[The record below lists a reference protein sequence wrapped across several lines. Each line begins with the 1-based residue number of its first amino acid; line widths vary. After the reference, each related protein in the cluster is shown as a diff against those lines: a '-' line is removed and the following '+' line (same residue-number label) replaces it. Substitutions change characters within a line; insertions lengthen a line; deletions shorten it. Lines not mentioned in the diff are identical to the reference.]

1 MCNQMIVLYS
11 QERDM
16 RVVVL
21 GSGVVGVTS
30 AWYLRQAGHDVT
42 VIDRQP
48 GPAQETSAGN
58 AGQISPGYA
67 APWAAPGVPL
77 KAIKWMFQRHAPL
90 AISLDGTSSQLKW
103 MWQMLRNCDTRHYME
118 NKGRMVRLAE
128 YSRDCL
134 KLLRENTGIQ
144 YEGRQGGTLQLFRT
158 AEQYENATRD
168 IAVLKDAG
176 VPYQLLESARL
187 AEVEPALAEV
197 AHKLTGGLRLP
208 NDETGDCQLF
218 TQQLAKM
225 AAQAGVE
232 FRFNTPVDRLL
243 YEGENIYGVKCGEE
257 VVKADAYVMAFGSWS
272 TGLLKNI
279 VDIPV
284 YPLKGYSL
292 TIPIAEEDGAPVST
306 ILDETYKIAITRF
319 DQRIRVGGMA
329 EIVGFNTELLKP
341 RRETLE
347 MVVRDLFPRGGFVEQ
362 ATFWTGLRPMTPD
375 GTPVVGRTPYKN
387 LWLNT
392 GHGTLGWTMA
402 CGSGQLLSDLMSGS
416 TPAIAADDLSVAR
429 YMPGFT
435 PVRAQHLHGAHN

>member
-1 MCNQMIVLYS
+1 
-11 QERDM
+11 M
-16 RVVVL
+16 RVVIL

-30 AWYLRQAGHDVT
+30 AWYLSQAGHEVT
-42 VIDRQP
+42 VIDRES
-48 GPAQETSAGN
+48 GPALETSAAN

-90 AISLDGTSSQLKW
+90 AISLDGSPFQLKW

-134 KLLRENTGIQ
+134 KALRASTGIE

-158 AEQYENATRD
+158 EQQYENATRD
-168 IAVLKDAG
+168 IAVLEDAG
-176 VPYQLLESARL
+176 VPYQLLEASQL
-187 AEVEPALAEV
+187 AQVEPALAEV

-218 TQQLAKM
+218 TQRLARM
-225 AAQAGVE
+225 CEQAGVT
-232 FRFNTPVDRLL
+232 FRFNTSVDKLL
-243 YEGENIYGVKCGEE
+243 SEGEKIYGVKCGEE
-257 VVKADAYVMAFGSWS
+257 VIKADAYVMAFGSYS
-272 TGLLKNI
+272 TAMLKGI
-279 VDIPV
+279 LDIPV

-292 TIPIAEEDGAPVST
+292 TIPVKEDSGAPVST

-319 DQRIRVGGMA
+319 DNRIRVGGMA

-347 MVVRDLFPRGGFVEQ
+347 MVVGDLFPRGGFIEQ

-375 GTPVVGRTPYKN
+375 GTPIVGRTPYKN
-387 LWLNT
+387 LWTNT

-402 CGSGQLLSDLMSGS
+402 CGSGQLLSDLISGR
-416 TPAIAADDLSVAR
+416 TPAIPYDDLSAAR
-429 YMPGFT
+429 YHSGFT
-435 PVRAQHLHGAHN
+435 PSRPQHLHGAHN